1 MAAPRTRRPPS
12 AGRARPARARAAAW
26 LAAAGIAAAFAAPA
40 PAAAYVPS
48 DLPDLVPM
56 FPTITGPFQ
65 RVPVYVD
72 AFERPGR
79 LLYRFDGVI
88 WIRAGS
94 GTLDTYRDPATGHAF
109 QVVWSGGLPT
119 TPTSPDGPPPP
130 SDPNWTAVDRTA
142 AGANFYVQAE
152 SWKFA
157 SAALYSVL
165 VPGGPPRISDK
176 VGFCFF
182 DTWGGGATSYFPTEN
197 PSPYGSY
204 WCHQPEDGSATVRM
218 GISPGLGDYYWS
230 QLKYQWVDV
239 TDLTPGPYTLR
250 AQVNPG
256 NVVLESDITNNRL
269 DDVRTI
275 PGPTADSA
283 GYQVAAGS
291 TASIALSGGIVGPE
305 IPARASDQ
313 GVCAGDIAP
322 TVTVAQCYAVTTAGG
337 PLTFQVQRGP
347 AHGTVRVQAAGAQ
360 RATATY
366 TPDAGYSGPDSFTYR
381 TTDARGLVSQPATI
395 SLDVLGAGGPG
406 PGGGGGGG
414 SGPTA
419 PRLRVGLRTVGALQV
434 GRVARLRVTLSR
446 PVRLRV
452 TLQLRSGRRYR
463 KLMTRV
469 VTRAHPMVA
478 FRPRAR
484 GRYVLRLRY
493 TIGGRVAY
501 SPTMTVTLTG

>member
-1 MAAPRTRRPPS
+1 
-12 AGRARPARARAAAW
+12 
-26 LAAAGIAAAFAAPA
+26 
-40 PAAAYVPS
+40 
-48 DLPDLVPM
+48 M
-56 FPTITGPFQ
+56 FPIIVSQDQ
-65 RVPVYVD
+65 RVPVYMD
-72 AFERPGR
+72 ALERPGR
-79 LLYRFDGVI
+79 LLYRFDGVL
-88 WIRAGS
+88 WIRSGT
-94 GTLDTYRDPATGHAF
+94 GTLDVYRDPATGHAF
-109 QVVWSGGLPT
+109 QVVWSGGV
-119 TPTSPDGPPPP
+119 PTSPTRPDGLPPQ

-142 AGANFYVQAE
+142 AGASFYALQGDT
-152 SWKFA
+152 WHFA
-157 SAALYSVL
+157 SAALYSVV

-182 DTWGGGATSYFPTEN
+182 DTWGGGATRYFPTAN
-197 PSPYGSY
+197 PDPYGSY
-204 WCHQPEDGSATVRM
+204 WCHQPVDGSTPVRM

-250 AQVNPG
+250 AQVNPSG
-256 NVVLESDITNNRL
+256 VILESDTTNNKL

-275 PGPTADSA
+275 PGPTAASA
-283 GYQVAAGS
+283 GEQVAAGS
-291 TASIALSGGIVGPE
+291 AASIALSGSIVGAE
-305 IPARASDQ
+305 IPARASNQ
-313 GVCAGDIAP
+313 GVCAGNIAR
-322 TVTVAQCYAVTTAGG
+322 TVTIEQCYTVTTAGG
-337 PLTFQVQRGP
+337 PLTFQIQRGP

-381 TTDARGLVSQPATI
+381 TTDARRLVSPPATI
-395 SLDVLGAGGPG
+395 SLDVLGPGGSK

-414 SGPTA
+414 GAPGTAA
-419 PRLRVGLRTVGALQV
+419 PRLRVGLRTLGALQV

-452 TLQLRSGRRYR
+452 TLQLRSRHRYRGSGYRYR

-469 VTRAHPMVA
+469 VTRAHPVVA

-493 TIGGRVAY
+493 TIDGRVAY
-501 SPTMTVTLTG
+501 SPTMTVALTG

>member
-1 MAAPRTRRPPS
+1 
-12 AGRARPARARAAAW
+12 
-26 LAAAGIAAAFAAPA
+26 
-40 PAAAYVPS
+40 
-48 DLPDLVPM
+48 M
-56 FPTITGPFQ
+56 FPVIVSQDQ

-72 AFERPGR
+72 ALERPGR
-79 LLYRFDGVI
+79 LLYRFDAVI
-88 WIRAGS
+88 WVRSGS
-94 GTLDTYRDPATGHAF
+94 GTLDTYREPTTGRAF

-119 TPTSPDGPPPP
+119 TPTSPEALPPG
-130 SDPNWTAVDRTA
+130 SDPNWAPVDRTA
-142 AGANFYVQAE
+142 AGASFYVPAGGI
-152 SWKFA
+152 WHFA

-182 DTWGGGATSYFPTEN
+182 DSWGGGATSYFPTVN
-197 PSPYGSY
+197 PNPYGSY
-204 WCHQPEDGSATVRM
+204 WCRQPANGSAPVRM

-239 TDLTPGPYTLR
+239 TDLVPGPYTLR

-256 NVVLESDITNNRL
+256 TVVLESDTTNNRL

-283 GYQVAAGS
+283 GYQVGAGS
-291 TASIALSGGIVGPE
+291 AASIALSGGIVGAQV
-305 IPARASDQ
+305 PARASNQ
-313 GVCAGDIAP
+313 GVCAGNIEP
-322 TVTVAQCYAVTTAGG
+322 TVTIEQCYTVTTAGG
-337 PLTFQVQRGP
+337 PLTFEIQRGP

-381 TTDARGLVSQPATI
+381 TTDARGLVSPPATI
-395 SLDVLGAGGPG
+395 SLDVLGPG
-406 PGGGGGGG
+406 ASTPGASTPGAGGGGGGG
-414 SGPTA
+414 APGTSS
-419 PRLRVGLRTVGALQV
+419 PRLRVGLRTVGAIRV
-434 GRVARLRVTLSR
+434 GHVARLRVTLSR

-463 KLMTRV
+463 NLMTRV
-469 VTRAHPMVA
+469 VTRTRPVVA

-484 GRYVLRLRY
+484 GRHVLRLRY
-493 TIGGRVAY
+493 KIGARVAY
-501 SPTMTVTLTG
+501 SPTMTVTLRG

>member
-1 MAAPRTRRPPS
+1 
-12 AGRARPARARAAAW
+12 
-26 LAAAGIAAAFAAPA
+26 
-40 PAAAYVPS
+40 
-48 DLPDLVPM
+48 M
-56 FPTITGPFQ
+56 FPIIVSQDQ

-72 AFERPGR
+72 ALEKPGR

-88 WIRAGS
+88 WVRSGS
-94 GTLDTYRDPATGHAF
+94 GTLDVFRDPATGRAF

-119 TPTSPDGPPPP
+119 TPTSPEALPPG
-130 SDPNWTAVDRTA
+130 SDPNWTPVDRTA
-142 AGANFYVQAE
+142 AGASFYVPAGG
-152 SWKFA
+152 SWHFS

-182 DTWGGGATSYFPTEN
+182 DSWGGGATSYFPTVN
-197 PSPYGSY
+197 PNPYGSY
-204 WCHQPEDGSATVRM
+204 WCRQPENGSAPVRM

-256 NVVLESDITNNRL
+256 GVILESDTTNNKL

-275 PGPTADSA
+275 PGPTAASA
-283 GYQVAAGS
+283 GYQVGAGS
-291 TASIALSGGIVGPE
+291 AASIALSGSIVGAE
-305 IPARASDQ
+305 IPARASNQ
-313 GVCAGDIAP
+313 GVCAGNIER
-322 TVTVAQCYAVTTAGG
+322 TVTIEQCYTVTTAGG
-337 PLTFQVQRGP
+337 PLTFQIQRGP

-381 TTDARGLVSQPATI
+381 TTDARGLVSPPATI
-395 SLDVLGAGGPG
+395 SLDVLGPGGPK
-406 PGGGGGGG
+406 PSGGGGGAP
-414 SGPTA
+414 GPAA
-419 PRLRVGLRTVGALQV
+419 PRLRVGLRTLGALQV

-452 TLQLRSGRRYR
+452 TLQLRSGHRYRNSGYRYR

-469 VTRAHPMVA
+469 VTRAHPVVA

-493 TIGGRVAY
+493 TIDGRVAY
-501 SPTMTVTLTG
+501 SPTMTVALTG

>member
-1 MAAPRTRRPPS
+1 
-12 AGRARPARARAAAW
+12 
-26 LAAAGIAAAFAAPA
+26 
-40 PAAAYVPS
+40 
-48 DLPDLVPM
+48 
-56 FPTITGPFQ
+56 
-65 RVPVYVD
+65 VYVD
-72 AFERPGR
+72 ALERPGR

-88 WIRAGS
+88 WVRSGS

-119 TPTSPDGPPPP
+119 TPTSPEALPPG
-130 SDPNWTAVDRTA
+130 SDPNWTPVDRTA
-142 AGANFYVQAE
+142 AGASFYVQGS
-152 SWKFA
+152 SWHFA

-182 DTWGGGATSYFPTEN
+182 DTWGGGATSYFPTVN
-197 PSPYGSY
+197 PNPYGSY
-204 WCHQPEDGSATVRM
+204 WCRQSLDGSTPVRM

-256 NVVLESDITNNRL
+256 NVVLESDTTNNRL
-269 DDVRTI
+269 EDVRTI
-275 PGPTADSA
+275 PGPAADSA
-283 GYQVAAGS
+283 GDQVAAGS
-291 TASIALSGGIVGPE
+291 AASIALSGGIVGPE
-305 IPARASDQ
+305 IPARASNQ
-313 GVCAGDIAP
+313 GVCAGNIEP
-322 TVTVAQCYAVTTAGG
+322 TVTIEQCYAVTTAGG
-337 PLTFQVQRGP
+337 PLTFQVQRAP
-347 AHGTVRVQAAGAQ
+347 AHGTVRIQAAGAQ

-395 SLDVLGAGGPG
+395 SLDVLGPWGTKPG
-406 PGGGGGGG
+406 RGGGGGGPG
-414 SGPTA
+414 TKA
-419 PRLRVGLRTVGALQV
+419 PRLRVGLRTLGALQV

-452 TLQLRSGRRYR
+452 TLQLHSGRRYR
-463 KLMTRV
+463 SLMTRV
-469 VTRAHPMVA
+469 VTRKHPVVA

-493 TIGGRVAY
+493 TINGRVAY